1 MDFNS
6 VKEYLFEAAKQ
17 AGLDEY
23 EIYFMESDGI
33 SAETLKDEISS
44 FSSAVSG
51 GICFRCIVDGKI
63 GNASTELLTKEEM
76 AELVERA
83 KNNAKYIE
91 NDDKAII
98 FKGSPEY
105 AKISPVN
112 MANSDAA
119 KIKSVALELINKTYE
134 QSEYITDGTQTY
146 AVQEKT
152 KMILANSHGLYLEN
166 EVGVCGALV
175 QAVVAK
181 DGESQYGGDIE
192 TGFDAEKLEQ
202 LPKQAIDEALSK
214 VGAKE
219 IPSGKYDIIF
229 DGKQMRA
236 LLSAFSSVFSGRN
249 AYLGLSLLKGKE
261 GEKIGADCLTLIDD
275 PMYES
280 SPMQTSFDGEGV
292 ATYKKNVIENGVL
305 KTLLYDLASA
315 DKIGR
320 ESTGNG
326 IRSSYSSA
334 VSISPYHF
342 YIKGGEQSDEQLFDS
357 LGNGIY
363 ITELKGLHAG
373 ANAVTGDFSIESAG
387 FEVKNGKIGSA
398 IKSFTV
404 AGNFFEF
411 IKNIEAFSNNV
422 KFGFPAGFTVF
433 GAPNTLIR
441 GCSVA
446 GT

>member
-1 MDFNS
+1 MDFYS
-6 VKEYLFEAAKQ
+6 VKNYLFEAAEA
-17 AGLDEY
+17 AGLEEY
-23 EIYFMESDGI
+23 EVYFMESAGV

-51 GICFRCIVDGKI
+51 GICFRCIVDGRM
-63 GNASTELLTKEEM
+63 GSASSELFEADEM
-76 AELVERA
+76 SALVKRA
-83 KNNAKYIE
+83 INNAKYIE

-98 FKGSPEY
+98 FEGSKNY
-105 AKISPVN
+105 AQVSPKKFKDY
-112 MANSDAA
+112 SAA
-119 KIKSVALELINKTYE
+119 EIKEIALDLIKRTYE

-146 AVQEKT
+146 AVQDKT
-152 KMILANSHGLYLEN
+152 KIILMNSHGLSLET

-192 TGFDAEKLEQ
+192 IGLDKENMEN
-202 LPKQAIDEALSK
+202 LPKEAIDEALSK
-214 VGAKE
+214 IGAKE
-219 IPSGKYDIIF
+219 IASGKYDIIF

-261 GEKIGADCLTLIDD
+261 GEQIASECVTLVDD
-275 PMYES
+275 PMYEN
-280 SPMQTSFDGEGV
+280 SPMQTAFDGEGV

-315 DKIGR
+315 DKEGR

-326 IRSSYSSA
+326 LRSSYSSS

-342 YIKGGEQSDEQLFDS
+342 YIQGGSENDEELFAR
-357 LGNGIY
+357 LGDGLY

-373 ANAVTGDFSIESAG
+373 ANSVTGDFSIESFG
-387 FEVKNGKIGSA
+387 FEIKDGKIGDA
-398 IKSFTV
+398 VKSFTV
-404 AGNFFEF
+404 AGNFFEL
-411 IKNIEAFSNNV
+411 IKKIEAVSSNV
-422 KFGFPAGFTVF
+422 KFGFPAGFTVY

>member
-1 MDFNS
+1 MDFYSIKN
-6 VKEYLFEAAKQ
+6 YLFEAAEA
-17 AGLDEY
+17 AGLEEY
-23 EIYFMESDGI
+23 EVYFMESSGV

-51 GICFRCIVDGKI
+51 GICFRCIVDGRM
-63 GNASTELLTKEEM
+63 GSASSELFEADEM
-76 AELVERA
+76 SALVMRA
-83 KNNAKYIE
+83 INNAKYIE

-98 FKGSPEY
+98 FKGSKNY
-105 AKISPVN
+105 AQVSPKKFKDY
-112 MANSDAA
+112 SAA
-119 KIKSVALELINKTYE
+119 EIKEIALDLIKRTYE

-146 AVQEKT
+146 AVQDKT
-152 KMILANSHGLYLEN
+152 KIILMNSHGLSLET

-192 TGFDAEKLEQ
+192 IGLDKENMEN
-202 LPKQAIDEALSK
+202 LPKEAIDEALSK
-214 VGAKE
+214 IGAKE
-219 IPSGKYDIIF
+219 IASGKYDIIF

-261 GEKIGADCLTLIDD
+261 GEQIASECLTLVDD
-275 PMYES
+275 PMYEN
-280 SPMQTSFDGEGV
+280 SPMQTAFDGEGV
-292 ATYKKNVIENGVL
+292 AAYRKNVIENGVL

-315 DKIGR
+315 DKEGR

-326 IRSSYSSA
+326 LRVSYSSS

-342 YIKGGEQSDEQLFDS
+342 YIEGGEENDDELFAR
-357 LGNGIY
+357 LGDGLY

-373 ANAVTGDFSIESAG
+373 ANSVTGDFSIESFG
-387 FEVKNGKIGSA
+387 FEIKNGKIGDA
-398 IKSFTV
+398 VKSFTV
-404 AGNFFEF
+404 AGNFFEL
-411 IKNIEAFSNNV
+411 IKNIEAVSSNV

>member
-6 VKEYLFEAAKQ
+6 VKEYLFDAAKN

-23 EIYFMESDGI
+23 EVYFMESDGI

-44 FSSAVSG
+44 FSSTVSG
-51 GICFRCIVDGKI
+51 GICFRCIVNGKI
-63 GNASTELLTKEEM
+63 GNASTELLAKEEM

-98 FKGSPEY
+98 FKGSAEY
-105 AKISPVN
+105 AKIAPEN
-112 MANSDAA
+112 MATSDAA
-119 KIKSVALELINKTYE
+119 EIKSVALDLIKRTYE

-146 AVQEKT
+146 AFQQRT

-181 DGESQYGGDIE
+181 DGESQYGGDVE
-192 TGFDAEKLEQ
+192 TSFDAEKLEKM
-202 LPKQAIDEALSK
+202 PKEAIDEALSK
-214 VGAKE
+214 IGAKE

-261 GEKIGADCLTLIDD
+261 GEKIASDCLTLIDD
-275 PMYES
+275 PMYS
-280 SPMQTSFDGEGV
+280 TSPMQTAFDGEGV
-292 ATYKKNVIENGVL
+292 AAYKKSVIENGVL

-315 DKIGR
+315 DKVGK

-326 IRSSYSSA
+326 VRSSYASA
-334 VSISPYHF
+334 VSIAPYHF
-342 YIKGGEQSDEQLFDS
+342 YIEGGEMTDEELLLS

-387 FEVKNGKIGSA
+387 FEVKDGKIGSA

-404 AGNFFEF
+404 AGNFFEL
-411 IKNIEAFSNNV
+411 IKSIEALSSNV

>member
-1 MDFNS
+1 MDFYS
-6 VKEYLFEAAKQ
+6 VKNYLFEAAQK
-17 AGLDEY
+17 AGLEEY
-23 EIYFMESDGI
+23 EVYFMESAGL

-51 GICFRCIVDGKI
+51 GICFRCIVNGRM
-63 GNASTELLTKEEM
+63 GSASSELFEAEEM
-76 AELVERA
+76 GALVDRA
-83 KNNAKYIE
+83 INNAKYIE

-98 FKGSPEY
+98 FEGSKSY
-105 AKISPVN
+105 AEVSPKKFKDY
-112 MANSDAA
+112 SAA
-119 KIKSVALELINKTYE
+119 EIKEIALDLIKKTYE

-146 AVQEKT
+146 AVQDKT
-152 KMILANSHGLYLEN
+152 KIILMNSHGLSLTC

-192 TGFDAEKLEQ
+192 TGLDKEDVEN
-202 LPKQAIDEALSK
+202 LPKAAIDEALSK
-214 VGAKE
+214 IGAKE

-236 LLSAFSSVFSGRN
+236 LVSAFSSVFSGRN

-275 PMYES
+275 PMYGG
-280 SPMQTSFDGEGV
+280 SPMQTAFDGEGV
-292 ATYKKNVIENGVL
+292 AAYKKSVIENGVL

-315 DKIGR
+315 QKVGR

-326 IRSSYSSA
+326 LRASYSSA
-334 VSISPYHF
+334 VAISPYHF
-342 YIKGGEQSDEQLFDS
+342 YIAGGEENDDELFAKLADG
-357 LGNGIY
+357 LY

-373 ANAVTGDFSIESAG
+373 ANSVTGDFSIESFG
-387 FEVKNGKIGSA
+387 FEIKDGKIGDA
-398 IKSFTV
+398 VKSFTV
-404 AGNFFEF
+404 AGNFFEL
-411 IKNIEAFSNNV
+411 IKNIEAVSSNV
-422 KFGFPAGFTVF
+422 KFGFPTGFTVY

>member
-6 VKEYLFEAAKQ
+6 IKKYLFEAAK
-17 AGLDEY
+17 AMGLEEY
-23 EIYFMESDGI
+23 EIYFMESSGT
-33 SAETLKDEISS
+33 SAETLKDEVSS
-44 FSSAVSG
+44 FSSSVSG
-51 GICFRCIVDGKI
+51 GICFRCIVNGRI
-63 GNASTELLTKEEM
+63 GSASTELFTSEEM
-76 AELVERA
+76 TALVERSV
-83 KNNAKYIE
+83 NNAKYIE

-98 FKGSPEY
+98 FKGSESY
-105 AKISPVN
+105 ARATPPSFKAYGASE
-112 MANSDAA
+112 
-119 KIKSVALELINKTYE
+119 IKETALDLIKKTYE

-152 KMILANSHGLYLEN
+152 KIILMNSHGLSLEN

-192 TGFDAEKLEQ
+192 VGFEKEKLDK
-202 LPKQAIDEALSK
+202 LPKEAIDDALEK
-214 VGAKE
+214 IGAKE
-219 IPSGKYDIIF
+219 IPTGKYDIIF

-261 GEKIGADCLTLIDD
+261 GEKIGADCLNIIDD
-275 PMYES
+275 PMYS
-280 SPMQTSFDGEGV
+280 DSPMQTSFDGEGV

-315 DKIGR
+315 DKVGK

-326 IRSSYSSA
+326 LRGSYSSS

-342 YIKGGEQSDEQLFDS
+342 YIAGGEQSDDELFER
-357 LGNGIY
+357 LGNGLY

-373 ANAVTGDFSIESAG
+373 ANAVTGDFSIESFG
-387 FEVKNGKIGSA
+387 FEIKDGKKGDA
-398 IKSFTV
+398 VKSFTV
-404 AGNFFEF
+404 AGNFFELL
-411 IKNIEAFSNNV
+411 KSVEAVSNNV

>member
-6 VKEYLFEAAKQ
+6 IKEYLFDAARN

-23 EIYFMESDGI
+23 EVYFMESDGI

-44 FSSAVSG
+44 FSSTVSG

-63 GNASTELLTKEEM
+63 GNASTELFTKEEM

-83 KNNAKYIE
+83 KNNARYIE
-91 NDDKAII
+91 NDDKAVI
-98 FKGSPEY
+98 FKGSREY
-105 AKISPVN
+105 AKISPEN
-112 MANSDAA
+112 MAKNNAA
-119 KIKSVALELINKTYE
+119 EIKAVALDLIKKTYE

-152 KMILANSHGLYLEN
+152 KIILANSHGLYLEN

-192 TGFDAEKLEQ
+192 TGFDADKLEKM
-202 LPKQAIDEALSK
+202 PKEAIDEALSK
-214 VGAKE
+214 IGAKE
-219 IPSGKYDIIF
+219 IPSGKYDVIF

-236 LLSAFSSVFSGRN
+236 ILAAFSSVFSGRN

-261 GEKIGADCLTLIDD
+261 GESVAAECLTLVDD

-280 SPMQTSFDGEGV
+280 SPMQTAFDGEGV
-292 ATYKKNVIENGVL
+292 ATYKKNVIESGVL
-305 KTLLYDLASA
+305 NTLLYDIASA
-315 DKIGR
+315 EKIGK

-326 IRSSYSSA
+326 ARSSYSST
-334 VSISPYHF
+334 VVISPYHF
-342 YIKGGEQSDEQLFDS
+342 YIKGGEVSDGQLFEALKD
-357 LGNGIY
+357 GIY

-387 FEVKNGKIGSA
+387 FEVKDGKIGAA

-404 AGNFFEF
+404 AGNFFEL
-411 IKNIEAFSNNV
+411 IKNIEMLSNNV
-422 KFGFPAGFTVF
+422 KFGFPAGFKVF
-433 GAPNTLIR
+433 GAPNTLVR

>member
-1 MDFNS
+1 MDFYS
-6 VKEYLFEAAKQ
+6 VKNYLFEAAEA
-17 AGLDEY
+17 AGLKEY
-23 EIYFMESDGI
+23 EVYFMESSGV

-51 GICFRCIVDGKI
+51 GICFRCIVDGRM
-63 GNASTELLTKEEM
+63 GSASSELLEADEM
-76 AELVERA
+76 SELVKRA
-83 KNNAKYIE
+83 INNAKYIE

-98 FKGSPEY
+98 FKGSKSY
-105 AKISPVN
+105 AKASPKKFKDY
-112 MANSDAA
+112 SAA
-119 KIKSVALELINKTYE
+119 EIKEIALDLIKKTYE

-146 AVQEKT
+146 AVQDTT
-152 KMILANSHGLYLEN
+152 KIILMNSHGLSLET

-192 TGFDAEKLEQ
+192 IGLDKENMEKL
-202 LPKQAIDEALSK
+202 PKEAIDEALSK
-214 VGAKE
+214 IGAKE
-219 IPSGKYDIIF
+219 IPTGKYDIIF

-261 GEKIGADCLTLIDD
+261 GEQIASECVTLIDD
-275 PMYES
+275 PMYEN

-292 ATYKKNVIENGVL
+292 AAYKKNVIENGVL

-315 DKIGR
+315 DKEGR

-326 IRSSYSSA
+326 LRASYASS

-342 YIKGGEQSDEQLFDS
+342 YIQGGKENDNELFS
-357 LGNGIY
+357 RLGDGLY

-373 ANAVTGDFSIESAG
+373 ANSVTGDFSIESFG
-387 FEVKNGKIGSA
+387 FEIKDGKIGDA
-398 IKSFTV
+398 VKSFTV
-404 AGNFFEF
+404 AGNFFDF
-411 IKNIEAFSNNV
+411 IKNIEAVSSNV
-422 KFGFPAGFTVF
+422 KFGFPSGFTVF

>member
-6 VKEYLFEAAKQ
+6 VKEYLFDAAKN

-23 EIYFMESDGI
+23 EIYFMESEGV

-44 FSSAVSG
+44 FSSTVSG
-51 GICFRCIVDGKI
+51 GIGFRCIVDGKI
-63 GNASTELLTKEEM
+63 GIASTELFTKEEM
-76 AELVERA
+76 VELVERA
-83 KNNAKYIE
+83 RNNAKYIE

-98 FKGSPEY
+98 FSGSPEY
-105 AKISPVN
+105 ARVKPQN
-112 MANSDAA
+112 MATSDAA
-119 KIKSVALELINKTYE
+119 RIKAVALDLIKKTYE

-146 AVQEKT
+146 AVSEKT
-152 KMILANSHGLYLEN
+152 RMILANSHGLYLEN

-192 TGFDAEKLEQ
+192 TGFDADKLEKM
-202 LPKQAIDEALSK
+202 PKEAIDEALSK
-214 VGAKE
+214 VGAVE
-219 IPSGKYDIIF
+219 IPSGKYDVIF

-236 LLSAFSSVFSGRN
+236 LISAFSSVFSGRN

-261 GEKIGADCLTLIDD
+261 GERIASDCVTLIDD
-275 PMYES
+275 PMYAT
-280 SPMQTSFDGEGV
+280 SPMQTAFDGEGV
-292 ATYKKNVIENGVL
+292 ATYKKKVIENGVL

-315 DKIGR
+315 DKVGKD
-320 ESTGNG
+320 STGNG

-334 VSISPYHF
+334 VSIAPYHF
-342 YIKGGEQSDEQLFDS
+342 YIEGGDLSDDELFAT
-357 LGNGIY
+357 LGDGIY

-387 FEVKNGKIGSA
+387 FEIKGGKISTA
-398 IKSFTV
+398 VKSFTV
-404 AGNFFEF
+404 AGNFFEL
-411 IKNIEAFSNNV
+411 IKSIEALSSNV

>member
-342 YIKGGEQSDEQLFDS
+342 YIKGGEQSDEQLFES
-357 LGNGIY
+357 LGDGIY

-441 GCSVA
+441 ECSVA

>member
-6 VKEYLFEAAKQ
+6 VKKYLFDTAKEM
-17 AGLDEY
+17 GIEEY
-23 EIYFMESDGI
+23 EVFFMESDGI
-33 SAETLKDEISS
+33 SAETLKDEVSS
-44 FSSAVSG
+44 FSSTVSG
-51 GICFRCIVDGKI
+51 GICFRCIVDGKM
-63 GNASTELLTKEEM
+63 GSASTELFEAQEM
-76 AELVERA
+76 RELVRRA
-83 KNNAKYIE
+83 VTNAKYIE
-91 NDDKAII
+91 SDDKAII
-98 FKGSPEY
+98 FEGSPEY
-105 AKISPVN
+105 KKIFLPTHTT
-112 MANSDAA
+112 ATAA
-119 KIKSVALELINKTYE
+119 EIKDIALELIKHTYE
-134 QSEYITDGTQTY
+134 QSEYVTDGTQTY

-166 EVGVCGALV
+166 EVGVSGALV

-192 TGFDAEKLEQ
+192 AGFDSEKLCA
-202 LPKQAIDEALSK
+202 LPKAAIDEAISK
-214 VGAKE
+214 IGAKE

-236 LLSAFSSVFSGRN
+236 ILSAFSSVFSGRS

-261 GEKIGADCLTLIDD
+261 GEKIASECLTLVDN
-275 PMYES
+275 PTYES
-280 SPMQTSFDGEGV
+280 SPMQTAFDGEGV

-315 DKIGR
+315 DKEGR

-326 IRSSYSSA
+326 QRASYSST
-334 VSISPYHF
+334 VSISPFHF
-342 YIKGGEQSDEQLFDS
+342 YIEGGEQSDDELFAR

-373 ANAVTGDFSIESAG
+373 ANAVTGDFSIESFG
-387 FEVKNGKIGSA
+387 FEVKDGKIGDA
-398 IKSFTV
+398 VKSFTV
-404 AGNFFEF
+404 AGNFFEL
-411 IKNIEAFSNNV
+411 IKNIEAISSNV

-433 GAPNTLIR
+433 GAPNTLVR

>member
-342 YIKGGEQSDEQLFDS
+342 YIKGGEQSDEQLFES
-357 LGNGIY
+357 LGDGIY

>member
-6 VKEYLFEAAKQ
+6 VKEYLFDAAKK
-17 AGLDEY
+17 AGLNEY
-23 EIYFMESDGI
+23 EVYFMESDGI
-33 SAETLKDEISS
+33 SAETLKDEISA
-44 FSSAVSG
+44 FSSTVSG

-63 GNASTELLTKEEM
+63 GSASTELFTSEEM

-98 FKGSPEY
+98 FEGSKAY
-105 AKISPVN
+105 AKASPVN
-112 MANSDAA
+112 MATADAA
-119 KIKSVALELINKTYE
+119 KIKSVALDLIKKTYE
-134 QSEYITDGTQTY
+134 QSEYIADGTQTY

-192 TGFDAEKLEQ
+192 TGFDVEKLDK
-202 LPKQAIDEALSK
+202 LPREAIDEALSK
-214 VGAKE
+214 IGAKE

-236 LLSAFSSVFSGRN
+236 LLSAFCSVFSGRN

-261 GEKIGADCLTLIDD
+261 GEQIASECLTLVDD
-275 PMYES
+275 PTYS
-280 SPMQTSFDGEGV
+280 TSPMQTAFDGEGM

-315 DKIGR
+315 DKVGK

-326 IRSSYSSA
+326 LRSSYASS

-342 YIKGGEQSDEQLFDS
+342 YIAGGEQSDSELFAT
-357 LGNGIY
+357 LGDGIY

-387 FEVKNGKIGSA
+387 FEIKDGKIGAA

-404 AGNFFEF
+404 AGNFFEL
-411 IKNIEAFSNNV
+411 IKSIEALSSNV

>member
-6 VKEYLFEAAKQ
+6 VKEYLFDAAKN

-23 EIYFMESDGI
+23 EVYFMESDGI

-44 FSSAVSG
+44 FSSTVSG
-51 GICFRCIVDGKI
+51 GIGFRCIVNGKI
-63 GNASTELLTKEEM
+63 GTAATELFTKEEM

-105 AKISPVN
+105 AKISPLN
-112 MANSDAA
+112 MAKSDAA
-119 KIKSVALELINKTYE
+119 EIKSVALDLIKKTYE

-192 TGFDAEKLEQ
+192 TGFDKEKLEKM
-202 LPKQAIDEALSK
+202 PKEAIDEALAK
-214 VGAKE
+214 IGAKE

-229 DGKQMRA
+229 DGKQMRS
-236 LLSAFSSVFSGRN
+236 LISAFSSVFSGRN

-261 GEKIGADCLTLIDD
+261 NEKIASDCLTLIDD
-275 PMYES
+275 PMYS
-280 SPMQTSFDGEGV
+280 ASPMQTAFDGEGV
-292 ATYKKNVIENGVL
+292 ATYKKSVIENGVL

-315 DKIGR
+315 DKVGR

-326 IRSSYSSA
+326 IRSSYASA
-334 VSISPYHF
+334 VLISPYHF
-342 YIKGGEQSDEQLFDS
+342 YIEGGRMSDEELFEA
-357 LGNGIY
+357 LGDGIY

-387 FEVKNGKIGSA
+387 FEVKNGKVGKA

-404 AGNFFEF
+404 AGNFFEL
-411 IKNIEAFSNNV
+411 IKNIEALSNNV

>member
-6 VKEYLFEAAKQ
+6 VKEYLFDAAKN

-23 EIYFMESDGI
+23 EVYFMESDGI

-44 FSSAVSG
+44 FSSTVSG
-51 GICFRCIVDGKI
+51 GIGFRCIVNGKI
-63 GNASTELLTKEEM
+63 GIASTELFTKEEM

-83 KNNAKYIE
+83 RNNAKYIE

-98 FKGSPEY
+98 FEGSSEY

-112 MANSDAA
+112 MAKSNAA
-119 KIKSVALELINKTYE
+119 EIKAVALELIKKTYE

-192 TGFDAEKLEQ
+192 TGFDPQKLEKM
-202 LPKQAIDEALSK
+202 PKEAIDEALSK
-214 VGAKE
+214 IGAKE

-261 GEKIGADCLTLIDD
+261 GEQIASECLTLVDD
-275 PMYES
+275 PMYS
-280 SPMQTSFDGEGV
+280 TSPMQTSFDGEGV

-315 DKIGR
+315 DKVGR

-326 IRSSYSSA
+326 IRSSYASA
-334 VSISPYHF
+334 VSIAPYHF
-342 YIKGGEQSDEQLFDS
+342 YIDGGEQSDDELFDT

-387 FEVKNGKIGSA
+387 FEIKDGKIGA
-398 IKSFTV
+398 PIKSFTV
-404 AGNFFEF
+404 AGNFFEL
-411 IKNIEAFSNNV
+411 IKNIEALSKNV

>member
-6 VKEYLFEAAKQ
+6 VKEYLFDAARQ

-23 EIYFMESDGI
+23 EVYFMESDGI

-63 GNASTELLTKEEM
+63 GSAATELFTKEEM

-91 NDDKAII
+91 NDDRAII
-98 FKGSPEY
+98 YKGSSKY
-105 AKISPVN
+105 AEISPIN
-112 MANSDAA
+112 MATSDAA
-119 KIKSVALELINKTYE
+119 EIKSVALDLIKKTYE

-152 KMILANSHGLYLEN
+152 KMILANSHGLYLES
-166 EVGVCGALV
+166 EVGVSGALV

-181 DGESQYGGDIE
+181 DGESQYGGDLE
-192 TGFDAEKLEQ
+192 TGFDKEKLEK
-202 LPKQAIDEALSK
+202 LPREAIDEALSK
-214 VGAKE
+214 IGAKE
-219 IPSGKYDIIF
+219 IPSGRYDIIF

-236 LLSAFSSVFSGRN
+236 LLSAFCSVFSGRN

-261 GEKIGADCLTLIDD
+261 GEKIAAECLTLIDD
-275 PMYES
+275 PMYPT
-280 SPMQTSFDGEGV
+280 SPMQTAFDGEGV

-315 DKIGR
+315 DKEGR

-326 IRSSYSSA
+326 QRASYSST
-334 VSISPYHF
+334 VSISPFHF
-342 YIKGGEQSDEQLFDS
+342 YIEGGEQSDDELFAK
-357 LGNGIY
+357 LGDGIY

-387 FEVKNGKIGSA
+387 FEIKNGKIGSA

-404 AGNFFEF
+404 AGNFFEL
-411 IKNIEAFSNNV
+411 IKNIESLSSNV

-433 GAPNTLIR
+433 GAPNTLVR

>member
-6 VKEYLFEAAKQ
+6 VKEYLFDAAKK

-23 EIYFMESDGI
+23 EVYFMESDGI

-44 FSSAVSG
+44 FSSTVSG
-51 GICFRCIVDGKI
+51 GIGFRCIVNEKI
-63 GNASTELLTKEEM
+63 GTAATELFTKEEM

-98 FKGSPEY
+98 FKGSSEY
-105 AKISPVN
+105 AKAEPKN
-112 MANSDAA
+112 MATSDAA
-119 KIKSVALELINKTYE
+119 EIKAVALDLIKKTYE

-146 AVQEKT
+146 AVQERT
-152 KMILANSHGLYLEN
+152 KMILANSYGLYLEN

-192 TGFDAEKLEQ
+192 TGFDSEKLEKM
-202 LPKQAIDEALSK
+202 PKEAIEEALSK
-214 VGAKE
+214 VGAVE

-261 GEKIGADCLTLIDD
+261 GEKIGADCLTLVDD
-275 PMYES
+275 PMYS
-280 SPMQTSFDGEGV
+280 ASPMQTAFDGEGV

-315 DKIGR
+315 DKVGK

-326 IRSSYSSA
+326 VRSSYSST
-334 VSISPYHF
+334 VSIAPYHF
-342 YIKGGEQSDEQLFDS
+342 YIEGGDVSDEKLLEA

-387 FEVKNGKIGSA
+387 FEIRNGKIASA
-398 IKSFTV
+398 VKSFTV
-404 AGNFFEF
+404 AGNFFEL
-411 IKNIEAFSNNV
+411 IKNIEALSNNV

-441 GCSVA
+441 NCSVA

>member
-6 VKEYLFEAAKQ
+6 VKEYLFDAAKN

-23 EIYFMESDGI
+23 EVYFMESDGI

-44 FSSAVSG
+44 FSSMVSG

-76 AELVERA
+76 VELVERA

-98 FKGSPEY
+98 FKGSAEY
-105 AKISPVN
+105 AKIAPKN
-112 MANSDAA
+112 MATSDAA
-119 KIKSVALELINKTYE
+119 EIKSVALDLIKRTYE

-146 AVQEKT
+146 AFQERT

-181 DGESQYGGDIE
+181 DGESQYGGDAE
-192 TGFDAEKLEQ
+192 TGFDAEKLEKM
-202 LPKQAIDEALSK
+202 PKEAIDEALSK
-214 VGAKE
+214 IGAKE

-261 GEKIGADCLTLIDD
+261 GEKIASDCLTLIDD
-275 PMYES
+275 PMYS
-280 SPMQTSFDGEGV
+280 TSPMQTAFDGEGV
-292 ATYKKNVIENGVL
+292 AAYKKSVIENGVL

-315 DKIGR
+315 DKVGK

-326 IRSSYSSA
+326 VRSSYASA
-334 VSISPYHF
+334 VSIAPYHF
-342 YIKGGEQSDEQLFDS
+342 YIEGGEMTDEELLLS

-387 FEVKNGKIGSA
+387 FEVKDGKIGAA

-404 AGNFFEF
+404 AGNFFEL
-411 IKNIEAFSNNV
+411 IKSIEALSSNV

>member
-175 QAVVAK
+175 QAVVSK

-342 YIKGGEQSDEQLFDS
+342 YIKGGEQSDEQLFES
-357 LGNGIY
+357 LGDGIY

>member
-6 VKEYLFEAAKQ
+6 VKEYLFDAAKN

-23 EIYFMESDGI
+23 EVYFMESDGI

-44 FSSAVSG
+44 FSSTVSG

-63 GNASTELLTKEEM
+63 GSASTELLTCDEM
-76 AELVERA
+76 SELVERA

-98 FKGSPEY
+98 FKGSSEY
-105 AKISPVN
+105 AKISPEN
-112 MANSDAA
+112 MAKSDAA
-119 KIKSVALELINKTYE
+119 EIKAVALDLIKKTYE

-192 TGFDAEKLEQ
+192 TGFDADKLEKM
-202 LPKQAIDEALSK
+202 PKEAIDEALSK
-214 VGAKE
+214 IGAKE
-219 IPSGKYDIIF
+219 IPSGKYDVVF

-236 LLSAFSSVFSGRN
+236 MLSAFSSVFSGRN

-261 GEKIGADCLTLIDD
+261 GEKIAADCLTLVDD
-275 PMYES
+275 PMYEA
-280 SPMQTSFDGEGV
+280 SPMQTAFDGEGV
-292 ATYKKNVIENGVL
+292 ATYKKNVIEGGVL

-315 DKIGR
+315 DKVGK

-326 IRSSYSSA
+326 ARSSYASSVVIA
-334 VSISPYHF
+334 PYHF
-342 YIKGGEQSDEQLFDS
+342 YIKGGEVSDSQLFEALND
-357 LGNGIY
+357 GIY

-398 IKSFTV
+398 VKSFTV
-404 AGNFFEF
+404 AGNFFEL
-411 IKNIEAFSNNV
+411 IKNIEALSNNV

>member
-6 VKEYLFEAAKQ
+6 VKEYLFDAAKN

-23 EIYFMESDGI
+23 EVYFMESDGI

-44 FSSAVSG
+44 FSSTVSG
-51 GICFRCIVDGKI
+51 GICFRCIVNGKI
-63 GNASTELLTKEEM
+63 GSASTELLTKEEM
-76 AELVERA
+76 VELVERA

-98 FKGSPEY
+98 FKGSSEY
-105 AKISPVN
+105 AKISPEN
-112 MANSDAA
+112 MAKSDAA
-119 KIKSVALELINKTYE
+119 EIKAVALDLIKKTYE

-192 TGFDAEKLEQ
+192 TGFDAEKLEKM
-202 LPKQAIDEALSK
+202 PKEAIDEALSK

-219 IPSGKYDIIF
+219 IPSGKYDVIF

-261 GEKIGADCLTLIDD
+261 GESVAADCLTIVDD
-275 PMYES
+275 PMYAS
-280 SPMQTSFDGEGV
+280 SPMQTAFDGEGV

-305 KTLLYDLASA
+305 KTLLYDIASA
-315 DKIGR
+315 DKVGR

-326 IRSSYSSA
+326 VRSSYASS
-334 VSISPYHF
+334 VVISPYHF
-342 YIKGGEQSDEQLFDS
+342 YIKGGELSDTELFERLKD
-357 LGNGIY
+357 GIY

-387 FEVKNGKIGSA
+387 FEVKDGKIGAA

-404 AGNFFEF
+404 AGNFFEL
-411 IKNIEAFSNNV
+411 IKNIEALSNNV

>member
-6 VKEYLFEAAKQ
+6 VKEYLFDAAKK

-23 EIYFMESDGI
+23 EVYFMESEGI

-44 FSSAVSG
+44 FSSTVSG
-51 GICFRCIVDGKI
+51 GIGFRCIVNGKM
-63 GNASTELLTKEEM
+63 GTASTELFTQEEM

-98 FKGSPEY
+98 FKGAPEY
-105 AKISPVN
+105 AKAEPKN
-112 MANSDAA
+112 MAKSDAA
-119 KIKSVALELINKTYE
+119 EIKSVALDLIKKTYE

-146 AVQEKT
+146 AVQERT
-152 KMILANSHGLYLEN
+152 KIVLANSHGLYLEN

-192 TGFDAEKLEQ
+192 TGFDSEKLEKM
-202 LPKQAIDEALSK
+202 PKEAIDEALSK
-214 VGAKE
+214 IGAKE

-261 GEKIGADCLTLIDD
+261 GEQIGAECLTLVDD
-275 PMYES
+275 PMYS
-280 SPMQTSFDGEGV
+280 ASPMQTAFDGEGV
-292 ATYKKNVIENGVL
+292 ATYKKNVIENGIL
-305 KTLLYDLASA
+305 NTLLYDLASA
-315 DKIGR
+315 DKVGR

-326 IRSSYSSA
+326 VRSSYSSTVA
-334 VSISPYHF
+334 IAPYHF
-342 YIKGGEQSDEQLFDS
+342 YIAGGEMSDEQLFES
-357 LGNGIY
+357 LGDGIY

-387 FEVKNGKIGSA
+387 FEVKNGKIASA
-398 IKSFTV
+398 VKSFTV
-404 AGNFFEF
+404 AGNFFEL
-411 IKNIEAFSNNV
+411 IKNIEALSNNV

-441 GCSVA
+441 NCSVA

>member
-6 VKEYLFEAAKQ
+6 VKEYLFEAAKK

-23 EIYFMESDGI
+23 EVYFMESDGI

-44 FSSAVSG
+44 FSSTVSG
-51 GICFRCIVDGKI
+51 GIGFRCIVNGKI
-63 GNASTELLTKEEM
+63 GIASTELFTKEEM
-76 AELVERA
+76 TELVERA

-105 AKISPVN
+105 AKISPKN
-112 MANSDAA
+112 MATSDAA
-119 KIKSVALELINKTYE
+119 EIKSVALELIKKTYE

-192 TGFDAEKLEQ
+192 TGFDKEKLEKM
-202 LPKQAIDEALSK
+202 PKEAIDEALSK
-214 VGAKE
+214 IGAKE

-261 GEKIGADCLTLIDD
+261 GEKIAAECLTLVDD
-275 PMYES
+275 PMYAS

-315 DKIGR
+315 DKVGR

-326 IRSSYSSA
+326 IRSSYASA

-342 YIKGGEQSDEQLFDS
+342 YIEGGEQSDEQLFENLD
-357 LGNGIY
+357 NGIY

-387 FEVKNGKIGSA
+387 FEIKNGKIGSA

-404 AGNFFEF
+404 AGNFFEL
-411 IKNIEAFSNNV
+411 IKNIEALSNNV

>member
-6 VKEYLFEAAKQ
+6 VKEYLFDAAKN

-23 EIYFMESDGI
+23 EIYFMESEGI

-44 FSSAVSG
+44 FSSTVSG
-51 GICFRCIVDGKI
+51 GIGFRCIVDGKI
-63 GNASTELLTKEEM
+63 GIASTELFTKEEM
-76 AELVERA
+76 VELVERA
-83 KNNAKYIE
+83 RNNAKYIE

-98 FKGSPEY
+98 FAGSPEY
-105 AKISPVN
+105 ARVEPQN
-112 MANSDAA
+112 MATSDAA
-119 KIKSVALELINKTYE
+119 RIKEVALDLIKKTYE

-146 AVQEKT
+146 AVSEKT
-152 KMILANSHGLYLEN
+152 RMILANSHGLYLEN

-192 TGFDAEKLEQ
+192 TGFDADKLEKM
-202 LPKQAIDEALSK
+202 PKEAIDEALSK

-219 IPSGKYDIIF
+219 IPSGKYDIIL

-261 GEKIGADCLTLIDD
+261 GEMIASECLTLIDD
-275 PMYES
+275 PMYAT
-280 SPMQTSFDGEGV
+280 SPMQTAFDGEGV

-315 DKIGR
+315 DKVDKI
-320 ESTGNG
+320 STGNG

-334 VSISPYHF
+334 VSIAPYHF
-342 YIKGGEQSDEQLFDS
+342 YINGGDVSDEELFAA
-357 LGNGIY
+357 LGDGIY

-387 FEVKNGKIGSA
+387 FEIKDGRISTAV
-398 IKSFTV
+398 KSFTV
-404 AGNFFEF
+404 AGNFFEL
-411 IKNIEAFSNNV
+411 IKNIEALSNNV

>member
-6 VKEYLFEAAKQ
+6 IKKYLFEAAK
-17 AGLDEY
+17 AMGLEEY
-23 EIYFMESDGI
+23 EIYFMESSGT
-33 SAETLKDEISS
+33 SAETLKDEVSS
-44 FSSAVSG
+44 FSSSVSG
-51 GICFRCIVDGKI
+51 GICFRCIVNGRI
-63 GNASTELLTKEEM
+63 GSASTELFTSEEM
-76 AELVERA
+76 TALVERA
-83 KNNAKYIE
+83 VNNAKYIE

-98 FKGSPEY
+98 FKGSESY
-105 AKISPVN
+105 ARATPPSFKAYGASE
-112 MANSDAA
+112 
-119 KIKSVALELINKTYE
+119 IKETALDLIKKTYE

-152 KMILANSHGLYLEN
+152 KIILMNSHGLSLEN

-192 TGFDAEKLEQ
+192 VGFEKEKLDK
-202 LPKQAIDEALSK
+202 LPKEAIDDALEK
-214 VGAKE
+214 IGAKE
-219 IPSGKYDIIF
+219 IPTGKYDIIF

-261 GEKIGADCLTLIDD
+261 GEKIGADCLNIIDD
-275 PMYES
+275 PMYS
-280 SPMQTSFDGEGV
+280 DSPMQTSFDGEGV

-315 DKIGR
+315 DKVGK

-326 IRSSYSSA
+326 LRGSYSSS

-342 YIKGGEQSDEQLFDS
+342 YIAGGEQSDEELFER
-357 LGNGIY
+357 LGNGLY

-373 ANAVTGDFSIESAG
+373 ANAVTGDFSIESFG
-387 FEVKNGKIGSA
+387 FEIKDGKKGDA
-398 IKSFTV
+398 VKSFTV
-404 AGNFFEF
+404 AGNFFELL
-411 IKNIEAFSNNV
+411 KSVEAVSNNV

>member
-1 MDFNS
+1 MDFYS
-6 VKEYLFEAAKQ
+6 VKNYLFEAAEK
-17 AGLDEY
+17 AGLKEY
-23 EIYFMESDGI
+23 EVYFMESSGV

-51 GICFRCIVDGKI
+51 GICFRCIVNGRM
-63 GNASTELLTKEEM
+63 GSASSELLEAEEM
-76 AELVERA
+76 SALVERA
-83 KNNAKYIE
+83 INNAKYIE

-98 FKGSPEY
+98 FKGSESY
-105 AKISPVN
+105 ENVSPKKFKDY
-112 MANSDAA
+112 SAA
-119 KIKSVALELINKTYE
+119 EIKEIALDLIKSTYE

-146 AVQEKT
+146 AVQDTT
-152 KMILANSHGLYLEN
+152 KIILMNSHGLSLET
-166 EVGVCGALV
+166 EVSVCGALV

-192 TGFDAEKLEQ
+192 IGLDKEDVEN
-202 LPKQAIDEALSK
+202 LPKSAIDEALSK
-214 VGAKE
+214 IGAKE

-261 GEKIGADCLTLIDD
+261 GEKIGAECLTVVDD
-275 PMYES
+275 PMYEG
-280 SPMQTSFDGEGV
+280 SPMQTAFDGEGV
-292 ATYKKNVIENGVL
+292 AAYKKNVIENGVL

-315 DKIGR
+315 DKVGR

-326 IRSSYSSA
+326 LRASYASA

-342 YIKGGEQSDEQLFDS
+342 YIAGGEETDEELFARLSDGL
-357 LGNGIY
+357 Y

-373 ANAVTGDFSIESAG
+373 ANSVTGDFSIESFG
-387 FEVKNGKIGSA
+387 FEIKDGKIGDA
-398 IKSFTV
+398 VKSFTV
-404 AGNFFEF
+404 AGNFFEL
-411 IKNIEAFSNNV
+411 IKNIEAVSSNV
-422 KFGFPAGFTVF
+422 KFGFPAGFTVY